1 MTVGGRRYKAVGLLY
16 FLQSDIKTGHVSQGF
31 YFSLWLKVF
40 CVRNEH
46 LQVFQV
52 HDFIES

>member
-31 YFSLWLKVF
+31 YFSLWLRVF